1 MRSVSPVAIALAA
14 LALFAVAVAGFGAW
28 SPDFGHL
35 RHPVAL
41 LGAIGEP
48 NALAFNLLG
57 FVAPG
62 LALAWLAW
70 RWRGQQAAGG
80 WRARIGLQ
88 LLLLSALAF
97 VAQGLLPLDPTDLLA
112 PASRAHAVAWS
123 AWWLAFVA
131 GAVLVAL
138 VLASAPVRRATGW
151 LVQPRG
157 TWWVRGVTSGSAH
170 APAPAVGRPA
180 EALAGTGGPA
190 SPG

>member
-1 MRSVSPVAIALAA
+1 MRSASPAVIVLAA
-14 LALFAVAVAGFGAW
+14 FVLFVGAVAVFGAW

-48 NALAFNLLG
+48 NARAFNLLG
-57 FVAPG
+57 FVVPG

-70 RWRGQQAAGG
+70 RWRGERAADG
-80 WRARIGLQ
+80 WRVRLGLQ

-112 PASRAHAVAWS
+112 PASRAHAAAWS

-131 GAVLVAL
+131 GALLAGRQAGGAVGIALAVLVLLLAMAGAAL
-138 VLASAPVRRATGW
+138 LPAALSQRLAFAGW
-151 LVQPRG
+151 FG
-157 TWWVRGVTSGSAH
+157 WWLWVARVS
-170 APAPAVGRPA
+170 R
-180 EALAGTGGPA
+180 A
-190 SPG
+190 SP

>member
-1 MRSVSPVAIALAA
+1 MRSNDTGVVAMALVAWVAA
-14 LALFAVAVAGFGAW
+14 CIVFGLI

-70 RWRGQQAAGG
+70 RWRGQRAADG

-97 VAQGLLPLDPTDLLA
+97 VAQGLLPLDPTDL
-112 PASRAHAVAWS
+112 
-123 AWWLAFVA
+123 
-131 GAVLVAL
+131 
-138 VLASAPVRRATGW
+138 
-151 LVQPRG
+151 
-157 TWWVRGVTSGSAH
+157 
-170 APAPAVGRPA
+170 
-180 EALAGTGGPA
+180 
-190 SPG
+190 